1 MTAEER
7 LRQSEAV
14 CSKLMSHSCW
24 QEANVVLLYNALPD
38 EVDTSLLVETA
49 VVMRKKILLPVV
61 VGDDLELRVFGGRLK
76 TGAYGIQE
84 PTDLDELF
92 VDFEKIDLAVVPG
105 MAFDKVGHRLG
116 RGKGY
121 YDKLLCQCTD
131 LYKIGL
137 CFDFQ
142 LLEDVPA
149 EEHDIV
155 MDEVLSF

>member
-1 MTAEER
+1 M
-7 LRQSEAV
+7 
-14 CSKLMSHSCW
+14 
-24 QEANVVLLYNALPD
+24 LLYNALPD

-61 VGDDLELRVFGGRLK
+61 VGDDLELRVFGGELK

-131 LYKIGL
+131 LHKIGL